1 MATAE
6 HIERQ
11 IAVAIVIAV
20 EVPPLLLAVQRI
32 IRRIQVEND
41 LSGRARMR
49 LQKQVDQQIPIAT
62 GLWLI
67 LW

>member
-20 EVPPLLLAVQRI
+20 EEPTLLLAVQRI
-32 IRRIQVEND
+32 VGRIQVEND
-41 LSGRARMR
+41 LPGRPLMR
-49 LQKQVDQQIPIAT
+49 LEEQICGYRRSRPCIPI
-62 GLWLI
+62 
-67 LW
+67 

>member
-41 LSGRARMR
+41 LSGARACASRNR
-49 LQKQVDQQIPIAT
+49 LTRGFLIAT